1 MFQNNH
7 TDQLDFSKL
16 MFYKFFFAL
25 ISIGNFPMFNSWD
38 TYATLNCEASG
49 RKCCNITKDT
59 SRPKMKRSR
68 CNFGPNQTNKV
79 NSTEKNN
86 TQTIANNQE
95 GGNAGK
101 WIRLNQHIDRVNKLF
116 KNMNLN
122 TIQYIKPPSDNV
134 EDTSSLNTYLE
145 QLNNIEYQLNNI
157 TEKNIS
163 TKQSLAITALRQ
175 YIQTIRYQ
183 LQQNESD
190 KHNKYSDEHIAKLH
204 KLKEGNNISPEQE
217 KHLEKLKSDKD
228 ILNHKQLNKH
238 TNDLY
243 KAPSTPKAPTSPK
256 APTLE
261 QHATDAKAAVEKATT
276 KAKEKAKAAHTFM
289 KSSTSNKR
297 QSKMYSKR
305 SGKISGA
312 AFQEA
317 QAVAE
322 NLPYLEEAI
331 DSPATPSAN
340 SMTFDAYPYKPT
352 NRMPPNYIQSL
363 EQRLMRHDPLFL
375 ETVNEIYD
383 TMDTTTMTFLNKLF
397 TNAIP
402 YINRVKLYVLLA
414 EMFPALAI
422 EMEALVDEMK
432 LDPSRAEKYNKK
444 IDENLRHLLYK
455 YRTQVIKNRTEGE
468 IAWNRQKEKIKNTI
482 KQSSGLNKQTT

>member
-25 ISIGNFPMFNSWD
+25 TSIGNFPMFNSWD

-68 CNFGPNQTNKV
+68 CNFGPNQTN
-79 NSTEKNN
+79 N
-86 TQTIANNQE
+86 TGTNVNNQD
-95 GGNAGK
+95 GGNASQ

-116 KNMNLN
+116 KNINLN
-122 TIQYIKPPSDNV
+122 TIQYIKPSSDNI

-145 QLNNIEYQLNNI
+145 KLKDIEYQLNNI

-163 TKQSLAITALRQ
+163 AEQSLALTALRQ
-175 YIQTIRYQ
+175 DIQTIRHQ
-183 LQQNESD
+183 LQQNESNKHSD
-190 KHNKYSDEHIAKLH
+190 KHLAKKEHDEEIDKLH
-204 KLKEGNNISPEQE
+204 KLKEENNISPEQE
-217 KHLEKLKSDKD
+217 KHLEKLKSDRD
-228 ILNHKQLNKH
+228 MLNHKQLNQVS
-238 TNDLY
+238 NELDDLH
-243 KAPSTPKAPTSPK
+243 KAPASPKVPALPKAPASPK
-256 APTLE
+256 VPALE
-261 QHATDAKAAVEKATT
+261 QHATDAKAAEEKI
-276 KAKEKAKAAHTFM
+276 KAAHTFM

-322 NLPYLEEAI
+322 NLPYLEEAV

-352 NRMPPNYIQSL
+352 YMTPSNYIQSL

-414 EMFPALAI
+414 EMYPALAI
-422 EMEALVDEMK
+422 EMEALANEMK
-432 LDPSRAEKYNKK
+432 FDPSRAEKYNKK

-455 YRTQVIKNRTEGE
+455 YRTQVIKNRTESE
-468 IAWNRQKEKIKNTI
+468 IAWNRQKEKITNTI
-482 KQSSGLNKQTT
+482 KHSSGLDKQTT